1 MVAWSPTG
9 VSVSRGVKR
18 ERTKF
23 REGWA
28 RYPVDGRQRG
38 EGVEVRFIPRG
49 RENGPGT
56 SFCQTLNG
64 GDQSSGH
71 FRPWWGVCPVPL
83 PRVLARRIY
92 TPPAPQYAGPPEGR
106 GTASLGPTCLSP
118 RCVQNWPGAGSVG
131 PVVVAPRMRSVAVS
145 QGSSLALPPWPPV
158 LNRLA
163 VQPLSAGGGGGGGD
177 VPLPRLPDPPS
188 ILRGAWWGHSTPGQ
202 VLVAGR
208 WGPATGARSGVPPA
222 LRGPGGWQRGGS
234 VPFCT
239 CRGQVS
245 LRDVGPW
252 SSGVKLRAR
261 AAPGSSGH
269 TPCLPCSHP
278 FCVRLLALCKEE
290 IRKSKDVQKLR
301 SSVAV

>member
-1 MVAWSPTG
+1 MASAVQVGGRAGPGAWWPGRLWTGQEVTGDGQWTGRGSRVTVRRPWPAPSRLRKAGDVMVAWSPTG

-49 RENGPGT
+49 RENGHGT

-163 VQPLSAGGGGGGGD
+163 VQPLSAGGGGGGGMCRSLD
-177 VPLPRLPDPPS
+177 CLTLLRSCVEPGGVTAHLARCSRLGDGGRPPGHAVGCPLPC
-188 ILRGAWWGHSTPGQ
+188 GAPG
-202 VLVAGR
+202 AGR
-208 WGPATGARSGVPPA
+208 EAGLSP
-222 LRGPGGWQRGGS
+222 
-234 VPFCT
+234 
-239 CRGQVS
+239 
-245 LRDVGPW
+245 
-252 SSGVKLRAR
+252 
-261 AAPGSSGH
+261 AAPVEDRC
-269 TPCLPCSHP
+269 P
-278 FCVRLLALCKEE
+278 
-290 IRKSKDVQKLR
+290 
-301 SSVAV
+301 

>member
-1 MVAWSPTG
+1 MASAVQVGGRAGPGAWWPGRLWTGQEVTGDGQWTGRGSRVTVRRPWPAPSRLRKAGDVMVAWSPTG

-131 PVVVAPRMRSVAVS
+131 PVVVVPRMRGVAVS

-163 VQPLSAGGGGGGGD
+163 VQPLSAGGGGGGGMCRSLD
-177 VPLPRLPDPPS
+177 CLTLLRSCVEPGGVTAHLARCSRLGDGGRPPGHGVGCPLPC
-188 ILRGAWWGHSTPGQ
+188 GAPG
-202 VLVAGR
+202 AGR
-208 WGPATGARSGVPPA
+208 EAGLSP
-222 LRGPGGWQRGGS
+222 
-234 VPFCT
+234 
-239 CRGQVS
+239 
-245 LRDVGPW
+245 
-252 SSGVKLRAR
+252 
-261 AAPGSSGH
+261 AAPVEDRC
-269 TPCLPCSHP
+269 P
-278 FCVRLLALCKEE
+278 
-290 IRKSKDVQKLR
+290 
-301 SSVAV
+301 

>member
-1 MVAWSPTG
+1 MHSEGPREAGAGRWGDRRGRFGGVQLWPQLCRWEAERGPGAWWPGRLWTGQEVTGDGQWTGRGSRGHRQCVTVRRPWPAPSRLRKAGDVMVAWSPTG

-106 GTASLGPTCLSP
+106 GRASLGPTRLSP

-131 PVVVAPRMRSVAVS
+131 PVVVAPRMRGVAVS

-163 VQPLSAGGGGGGGD
+163 VQPLSAGGGGGGG
-177 VPLPRLPDPPS
+177 
-188 ILRGAWWGHSTPGQ
+188 G
-202 VLVAGR
+202 
-208 WGPATGARSGVPPA
+208 
-222 LRGPGGWQRGGS
+222 
-234 VPFCT
+234 C
-239 CRGQVS
+239 
-245 LRDVGPW
+245 
-252 SSGVKLRAR
+252 
-261 AAPGSSGH
+261 AAPS
-269 TPCLPCSHP
+269 T
-278 FCVRLLALCKEE
+278 A
-290 IRKSKDVQKLR
+290 
-301 SSVAV
+301 